1 GGQDRERGDEMSG
14 TDGPVRFVNPPD
26 LPAPM
31 GSTHVVEATEG
42 RMVFVSGQVAMDAS
56 RGIVGIRWSSG

>member
-1 GGQDRERGDEMSG
+1 MSG